1 MAEASAHPAV
11 AGIDR
16 AIERVRQVYGRWRRS
31 TPMEQMRQDW
41 DALFGSDAVPVRLR
55 PVNAGGV
62 EACWI
67 AHDLARPDRVL
78 VYFHGGGYKMGSVTS
93 HRDLMA
99 RLSRAG
105 RCRVLG
111 VNYRLLPEHRF
122 PAPVEDAS
130 TVYRWLLSEGVSA
143 SRIVLAGDSAGGGI
157 AASAL
162 LALKAQGLPLPAGA
176 VLLSAWLDMS
186 LGGASYETRAAADP
200 IHQRPMLQAIAAQ
213 YLGEVDPRDPRA
225 SPLFGDLSG
234 LPPLLLQVGD
244 RETGL
249 DDSTA
254 FAAKARQAGV
264 PVELE
269 VWDGMIHVFQQF
281 PDELP
286 EAQQAIANIGVFLN
300 TIWSQS

>member
-1 MAEASAHPAV
+1 MADATQAADGVTRAV
-11 AGIDR
+11 
-16 AIERVRQVYGRWRRS
+16 ERVRQVYGRWRRS
-31 TPMEQMRQDW
+31 TPIEQMRADW
-41 DALFGSDAVPVRLR
+41 DALFGSEAVPVVAS
-55 PVNAGGV
+55 PVDANGV

-67 AHDLARPDRVL
+67 EHATARPGRVL
-78 VYFHGGGYKMGSVTS
+78 VYFHGGGYKMGSITS
-93 HRDLMA
+93 HRDLMS

-122 PAPVEDAS
+122 PAPLEDAVS
-130 TVYRWLLSEGVSA
+130 VYRWLLSQGVTP
-143 SRIVLAGDSAGGGI
+143 RQIVLAGDSAGGGL

-162 LALKAQGLPLPAGA
+162 LTLKLQGLELPAAA

-186 LGGASYETRAAADP
+186 LSGDSYQTRATADP
-200 IHQRPMLQAIAAQ
+200 IHQRPMLQAIAEQ
-213 YLGEVDPRDPRA
+213 YLGPDTDPRDPRV
-225 SPLFGDLSG
+225 SPLFGDLCG

-254 FAAKARQAGV
+254 FAIQARLAGV
-264 PVELE
+264 QVELE
-269 VWDGMIHVFQQF
+269 VWDEMIHVFQQF
-281 PDELP
+281 PEELP
-286 EAQQAIANIGVFLN
+286 QAQQAIANIGVFLN

>member
-41 DALFGSDAVPVRLR
+41 DALFGSDAVPVRLH

-67 AHDLARPDRVL
+67 AHDSARPDRVL

-225 SPLFGDLSG
+225 SPLFGDLRG

>member
-1 MAEASAHPAV
+1 VAEASATSAGT
-11 AGIDR
+11 GIDR
-16 AIERVRQVYGRWRRS
+16 AIERVRAVYGRWRRS
-31 TPMEQMRQDW
+31 TPVEQMRQDW
-41 DALFGSDAVPVRLR
+41 DALFGSDALPARMT

-67 AHDLARPDRVL
+67 AHESARPDQVL

-99 RLSRAG
+99 RLSKAG

-122 PAPVEDAS
+122 PAPLEDAAA
-130 TVYRWLLSEGVSA
+130 VYRWLLAEGIA
-143 SRIVLAGDSAGGGI
+143 PAQIVLAGDSAGGGL
-157 AASAL
+157 AASTL
-162 LALKAQGLPLPAGA
+162 LALKDQGLPLPAAA

-225 SPLFGDLSG
+225 SPLFGDLRG

-254 FAAKARQAGV
+254 FAAKAREAGV
-264 PVELE
+264 HVELE
-269 VWDGMIHVFQQF
+269 VWDAMIHVFQQF

-286 EAQQAIANIGVFLN
+286 EAQQAIDRIGAFLN
-300 TIWSQS
+300 TTWSQS